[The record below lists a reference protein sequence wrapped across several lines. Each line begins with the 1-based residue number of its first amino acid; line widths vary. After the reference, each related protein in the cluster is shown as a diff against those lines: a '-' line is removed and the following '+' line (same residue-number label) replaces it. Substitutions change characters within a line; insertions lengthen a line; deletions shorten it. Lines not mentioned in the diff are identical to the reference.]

1 MDLQVG
7 QEYIDKNGTIYRID
21 IISGDSGDSVVSYSI
36 CDNREKNAYYHAGS
50 AYIAT
55 FEGLILNGSI
65 MLNNR
70 STKVLYGK
78 D

>member
-1 MDLQVG
+1 MIGKLEVG
-7 QEYIDKNGTIYRID
+7 QEYIDKNGTIYKID
-21 IISGDSGDSVVSYSI
+21 IISNDGTVGYSLR
-36 CDNREKNAYYHAGS
+36 DVDKGAYYYAGS

-55 FEGLILNGSI
+55 IEGLILNGSL
-65 MLNNR
+65 MLNNK

>member
-1 MDLQVG
+1 MTEDLKVG

-21 IISGDSGDSVVSYSI
+21 IISGDSVVSYSI